1 MRGGQAWGIRALHE
15 MGEGGRL
22 EASEHW
28 GIRALH
34 EMGEGGRLGAS
45 EHCMRW
51 GRGEGLGHQSNA

>member
-22 EASEHW
+22 
-28 GIRALH
+28 
-34 EMGEGGRLGAS
+34 GAP

-51 GRGEGLGHQSNA
+51 GRGEGLGHQSTA